1 MSTNFLVEGAWVT
14 ARLGVGVGAWVRGG
28 PNPRYGFLCYLR
40 WLSSL
45 AMGEEGAGGA
55 GDWG

>member
-14 ARLGVGVGAWVRGG
+14 ARVGVGAWVRGG